1 MSTPHPPV
9 VHYLVCFFLGHVLE
23 MIMTTNFISNLRR
36 GVGGAEEGGKGGGS
50 KRGMGLFHE
59 QTTHLPPRIY
69 LIYTIINLL

>member
-36 GVGGAEEGGKGGGS
+36 GVGGAGEGGGRGGGVRAAWDFFMN
-50 KRGMGLFHE
+50 KQPIFHPE
-59 QTTHLPPRIY
+59 FI
-69 LIYTIINLL
+69 